1 MAGPQGRAGQS
12 RDERPFAPSRRLTRE
27 HGTVSPPPGWY
38 CLWGDDPP
46 GKLGPARPPQ
56 PLGFPA
62 RLLLLCAPPSRPA
75 SAPPAPPLHPGLSE
89 WQAAEAPRPARS
101 PHLAV
106 LGEWVRVGRREGAGE
121 AVWLTMGTDGRGG
134 ELSAVRPWGWGEG
147 RVRNEGP
154 LGPVL
159 GGIMRV
165 KAEKSR
171 AGTELS
177 RVPGSAA
184 TQQPLPPLG
193 QALPTQSTASWVC
206 SLLRAGKKGLRRR

>member
-1 MAGPQGRAGQS
+1 METSSPVEGKSESLEGSLPPRARAGGERAREPMAGPQGRAGQS

-46 GKLGPARPPQ
+46 GKLGPARPTQ
-56 PLGFPA
+56 PLGFPD
-62 RLLLLCAPPSRPA
+62 RLLLLCTPPSRPA

-134 ELSAVRPWGWGEG
+134 ELSAVRPWG
-147 RVRNEGP
+147 
-154 LGPVL
+154 
-159 GGIMRV
+159 
-165 KAEKSR
+165 
-171 AGTELS
+171 
-177 RVPGSAA
+177 
-184 TQQPLPPLG
+184 
-193 QALPTQSTASWVC
+193 
-206 SLLRAGKKGLRRR
+206 